1 MKKKNDKNK
10 HSDIG
15 NIFITIERKRDIFNL
30 SHFAEIWQYKDLFY
44 FLVWKDLKAQY
55 AQSVLGIGWAVVRPI
70 FSMIVFT
77 VIFGKLAKIASDG
90 LPYALFSFAG
100 VVPWT
105 YFSSA
110 LSSSSGS
117 LASSVNL
124 VQKVYVPRVIIPLAP
139 VLSKL
144 VDFSISMVI
153 FFGLAAWYK
162 VPPTWWG
169 LCLPLLVL
177 IMMMTAYGIGLWLTS
192 LAVQYRDV
200 KHMLG
205 FAVQLLMYV
214 SPVVYPVS
222 MVPEKYRLLYG
233 LNPMAG
239 VIEGFRAC
247 LLGSVPMPWDLIG
260 IGFAAGLAVLISGG
274 YFFGY
279 KEKYFAD
286 VA

>member
-1 MKKKNDKNK
+1 MA
-10 HSDIG
+10 SLG
-15 NIFITIERKRDIFNL
+15 EV
-30 SHFAEIWQYKDLFY
+30 WQYRDLFY
-44 FLVWKDLKAQY
+44 FLVWKDVKAQY
-55 AQSVLGIGWAVVRPI
+55 AQSVLGIGWAVLRPI
-70 FSMIVFT
+70 FSMVVFT
-77 VIFGKLAKIASDG
+77 VIFGKLAKIDSDG

-105 YFSSA
+105 YFSTA
-110 LSSSSGS
+110 LSTSSGS
-117 LASSVNL
+117 LASAVNL

-144 VDFSISMVI
+144 VDFSIAMVI
-153 FFGLAAWYK
+153 FFGMAAWYR
-162 VPPTWWG
+162 VFPTWWG

-177 IMMMTAYGIGLWLTS
+177 IMMMTSYGIGLWLTS

-205 FAVQLLMYV
+205 FGVQLMMYV

-233 LNPMAG
+233 INPMAG
-239 VIEGFRAC
+239 VIEGFRAG

-260 IGFAAGLAVLISGG
+260 IGFTTGLILLVSGG

-279 KEKYFAD
+279 KEKHFAD